1 MEDRHPK
8 KQVNTLG
15 KQIRRSASNIFQK
28 WRKEPKTSG
37 RLWNFFLFVCI
48 FFMTIMLYLS
58 VEFVSEHVNWPV
70 CQRRTSRGMCVFVG
84 GGGGPG
90 RVRF

>member
-15 KQIRRSASNIFQK
+15 KQIRKSASNIFQK

-37 RLWNFFLFVCI
+37 INN
-48 FFMTIMLYLS
+48 TS
-58 VEFVSEHVNWPV
+58 V
-70 CQRRTSRGMCVFVG
+70 
-84 GGGGPG
+84 
-90 RVRF
+90 

>member
-1 MEDRHPK
+1 MENRHPK

-37 RLWNFFLFVCI
+37 INNIV
-48 FFMTIMLYLS
+48 
-58 VEFVSEHVNWPV
+58 
-70 CQRRTSRGMCVFVG
+70 
-84 GGGGPG
+84 
-90 RVRF
+90 